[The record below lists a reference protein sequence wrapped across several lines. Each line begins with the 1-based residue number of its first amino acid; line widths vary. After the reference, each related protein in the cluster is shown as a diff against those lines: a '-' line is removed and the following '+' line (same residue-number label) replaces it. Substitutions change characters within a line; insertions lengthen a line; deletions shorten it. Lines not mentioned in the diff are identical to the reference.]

1 MPCLLSPV
9 PGIETEARTPEP
21 RAFRVTLKGP
31 MRSDFEYDL
40 RPRSV
45 KLNPAM
51 DLSKLIGDFLVIV
64 LPQIDTI

>member
-21 RAFRVTLKGP
+21 RALRVTLNGP
-31 MRSDFEYDL
+31 MRSDLEYDL

-51 DLSKLIGDFLVIV
+51 DLSKLTGDFLVMVMIR
-64 LPQIDTI
+64 